1 MATRIMLLSA
11 SAGTGH
17 LRAAEAVAKAAKDD
31 PRVGEVVHVD
41 ALDFTNPLFRR
52 FYSDLY
58 VQMVKSTPTLL
69 GWFFENTD
77 EPWKTDRWRLMIDRV
92 NTGPLVRMLRDFKPD
107 VCVCTHFMPAH
118 LIAHLIRWKRLD
130 TRLEIVVTD
139 YDVHAMWLSRTFHRY
154 YLAIDEARAHM
165 ETLGFPPGRLTVTG
179 IPIDPVF
186 ALRKKRETLRAKY
199 GLRDDQPVV
208 LVSGGALGLT
218 SADTMVRML
227 GRMQARAQIAVIC
240 GRSEELKQSVE
251 SAVAALRAP
260 HLTFRVV
267 GYTTEM
273 DEWMKLSDLFVG
285 KPGGL
290 TTSEAM
296 ACGLPMVVFRPIPGQ
311 EERNSDH
318 LLERGAAVRCNQIT
332 TLAYKVDELLG
343 NPRRLRA
350 MAVAASALG
359 RPRSAAEILD
369 HVVATPEGGT
379 VKLTRGLRRRMRR
392 EFGRD

>member
-1 MATRIMLLSA
+1 MSTRVLLLSA

-17 LRAAEAVAKAAKDD
+17 LRAADAIAKVAKSD

-41 ALDFTNPLFRR
+41 ALQHTNALFRR

-58 VQMVKSTPTLL
+58 LQMVKNTPALL
-69 GWFFENTD
+69 GWFFDNTD

-92 NTGPLVRMLRDFKPD
+92 NTGPLVRMIRDFRPD
-107 VCVCTHFMPAH
+107 VAVCTHFMPAH

-139 YDVHAMWLSRTFHRY
+139 YDVHAMWLSRNFHRY
-154 YLAIDEARAHM
+154 YLAIDEAKAHL
-165 ETLGFPPGRLTVTG
+165 EALGFPPGRLSVTG

-186 ALRKKRETLRAKY
+186 AERKKRDVLRAKY
-199 GLRDDQPVV
+199 GLRQDRPVV

-227 GRMQARAQIAVIC
+227 GRLKQSVQIAVIC

-251 SAVAALRAP
+251 AAVAALRAP
-260 HLTFRVV
+260 HLNFRVV

-318 LLERGAAVRCNQIT
+318 LLERGAAVRCNQVT
-332 TLAYKVDELLG
+332 TLAYKVDGLLAE
-343 NPRRLRA
+343 PRRLRA
-350 MAVAASALG
+350 MSTAATALG
-359 RPRSAAEILD
+359 YPHAAADIVDEVVTGSA
-369 HVVATPEGGT
+369 GGS
-379 VKLTRGLRRRMRR
+379 VKLTRGLRKRMRR
-392 EFGRD
+392 EFGKD